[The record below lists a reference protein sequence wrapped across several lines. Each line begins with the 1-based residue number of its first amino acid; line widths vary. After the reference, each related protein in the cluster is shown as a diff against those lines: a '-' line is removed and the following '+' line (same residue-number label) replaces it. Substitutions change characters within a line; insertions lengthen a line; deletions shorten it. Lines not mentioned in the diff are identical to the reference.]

1 VKAVART
8 IGVALVV
15 LVCWASGAGSAGAH
29 TALASSDPANGANV
43 GTAPTVVTL
52 TFTEAINPAFANV
65 VISGDDGR
73 DWISGSPLVAGPELR
88 ASVSPDLP
96 RGGVYTVG
104 YRVVSEDGHP
114 VTGSFTFTVTG
125 VPGAAAPPSP
135 SADAPPSTAAE
146 PPVSAAPI
154 GSDTRQSIITAAVAG
169 LLVGAV
175 IAFWQSRRHRR
186 KDVRDDD
193 PPSP

>member
-1 VKAVART
+1 MKAVART

-15 LVCWASGAGSAGAH
+15 LVCWASGAGSAAAH
-29 TALASSDPANGANV
+29 TALASSDPANGATE

-52 TFTEAINPAFANV
+52 TFTEEINPAFANV
-65 VISGDDGR
+65 VISSADGR
-73 DWISGSPLVAGPELR
+73 NWISGSPLVAGPELR

-96 RGGVYTVG
+96 GGGVYTVG

-114 VTGSFTFTVTG
+114 VTGSLTFTVAG
-125 VPGAAAPPSP
+125 VPGAAVPPSP
-135 SADAPPSTAAE
+135 SADAAPSTTAG

-154 GSDTRQSIITAAVAG
+154 GSDTKKSIITAGVAG

-186 KDVRDDD
+186 KDVPRDE

>member
-1 VKAVART
+1 MKAVART

-15 LVCWASGAGSAGAH
+15 LVCWASGAGSAAAH
-29 TALASSDPANGANV
+29 TTLAGSDPADGATV

-52 TFTEAINPAFANV
+52 TFTEEINPAFANV
-65 VISGDDGR
+65 VISSSDGR
-73 DWISGSPLVAGPELR
+73 NWISGSPVVAGPELR
-88 ASVSPDLP
+88 ASVSPGLP

-125 VPGAAAPPSP
+125 VPGA
-135 SADAPPSTAAE
+135 DAPPSTTAE

-154 GSDTRQSIITAAVAG
+154 GSDTKKSIITAAVAG
-169 LLVGAV
+169 LLVGAA

-186 KDVRDDD
+186 KDDPREE

>member
-15 LVCWASGAGSAGAH
+15 LVCWASGAGSAAAH
-29 TALASSDPANGANV
+29 TALASSDPANGATV
-43 GTAPTVVTL
+43 GTAPAVVTL
-52 TFTEAINPAFANV
+52 TFNEEINPAFANV
-65 VISGDDGR
+65 VISSTDGR
-73 DWISGSPLVAGPELR
+73 NWISGSPLVAGPELR

-104 YRVVSEDGHP
+104 YRVVSGDGHP
-114 VTGSFTFTVTG
+114 VTGSFTFTVAG
-125 VPGAAAPPSP
+125 VSGAAAPPSP
-135 SADAPPSTAAE
+135 SADTPPSTTAE
-146 PPVSAAPI
+146 PSISAAPI
-154 GSDTRQSIITAAVAG
+154 GSDTKKSIITAAVAG
-169 LLVGAV
+169 LLVGAA

-186 KDVRDDD
+186 KDVPRDE

>member
-15 LVCWASGAGSAGAH
+15 LVCWASGAGSAAAH
-29 TALASSDPANGANV
+29 TALASSDPTNGATV
-43 GTAPTVVTL
+43 GTAPAVVTL
-52 TFTEAINPAFANV
+52 TFNEEINPAFANV
-65 VISGDDGR
+65 VISSDDGR
-73 DWISGSPLVAGPELR
+73 NWASGSPLVAGPELR

-96 RGGVYTVG
+96 PGGVYTVG
-104 YRVVSEDGHP
+104 YRVVSGDGHP
-114 VTGSFTFTVTG
+114 VTGSLAFTVAG

-135 SADAPPSTAAE
+135 SADAPPSITAE

-154 GSDTRQSIITAAVAG
+154 GSDTKKSIITAGVAG

-186 KDVRDDD
+186 KDVPRDE